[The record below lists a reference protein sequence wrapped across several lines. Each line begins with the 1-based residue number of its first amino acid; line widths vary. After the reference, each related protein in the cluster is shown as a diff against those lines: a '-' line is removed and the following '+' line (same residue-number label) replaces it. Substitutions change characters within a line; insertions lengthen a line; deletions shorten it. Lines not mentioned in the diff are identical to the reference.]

1 MREIRAALAEG
12 TFPER
17 GARAA
22 GAWA

>member
-12 TFPER
+12 VFPGR
-17 GARAA
+17 AAVAA